1 MTEEG
6 EEKTNQWSYIICHF
20 SFVIREF
27 NLEVQQLLFEKYFI
41 GRFEIQGLARSV
53 I

>member
-1 MTEEG
+1 MPHG
-6 EEKTNQWSYIICHF
+6 KMKSIHFPFIICHF

-41 GRFEIQGLARSV
+41 WRLETEALAGTIV
-53 I
+53 